1 MKTMFQIIFI
11 YMVSF
16 SCTQNNS
23 EEKQTALEST
33 YTQDTLVVVKDSSKS
48 TSGLDS
54 LLPGAYQGIF
64 PCNDCKGIQQTILF
78 KKDNTY
84 KQEQVAIG
92 KYESPKMSYGSWH
105 IQNNKIQL
113 SQNDDSEILFRF
125 SNDTLFAQ
133 KINHIPIADS
143 SKYTLTKR
151 LLASESSA
159 SEIKRKEG
167 IDFAGKGNEPFWQL
181 DIIDGKSIRF
191 KMPDWKTSVIAPL
204 ESMIENSDSLVYH
217 LVTHQTK
224 WSVTVFPQFCDDSMN
239 DFLYEYIV
247 QVHYNDETYKGCGV
261 KLEKMEKSK

>member
-1 MKTMFQIIFI
+1 MKTMVQIIFI
-11 YMVSF
+11 YMFSF

-23 EEKQTALEST
+23 GEIQTVAEST
-33 YTQDTLVVVKDSSKS
+33 YTQDTLVIVKDSSKS

-64 PCNDCKGIQQTILF
+64 PCGDCKGIQQTVLF

-92 KYESPKMSYGSWH
+92 KEESPKVSFGSWH

-133 KINHIPIADS
+133 KIYHVPIIDS
-143 SKYTLTKR
+143 SKYILTKR

-191 KMPDWKTSVIAPL
+191 KMPDWKTSVVAPL

-217 LVTHQTK
+217 LVTNQTK

-247 QVHYNDETYKGCGV
+247 QVNYNGETYKGCGV